1 MRLTA
6 LMTRLGKALPFVT
19 GTAVAIA
26 VLVTVDTVRTGGAWL
41 QRLGQGL
48 RITTSEAQVDVT
60 SLIVTQIR
68 QASELTTAIYS
79 LETIVPA
86 AQSREWAGLT
96 VGTTKLLYI
105 AHGTV
110 RAGIDLSQLQ
120 PEDVTIQGNAL
131 TVRLPAPEILDR
143 AIDVERSQV
152 YDYDRGFLN
161 LGPDVAPDLQSRAQ
175 RETLARITAAACD
188 QGILD
193 QASDRAEAAIAQL
206 LTLSG
211 YTEVNV
217 QTAAPQTCDLSPQP
231 SPSS

>member
-26 VLVTVDTVRTGGAWL
+26 VLVTVDTIRTGGAWL
-41 QRLGQGL
+41 QQAGQFV
-48 RITTSEAQVDVT
+48 IPTTTEPDVDVA

-68 QASELTTAIYS
+68 QASELTTAIYT

-105 AHGTV
+105 AHGRV
-110 RAGIDLSQLQ
+110 KAGIDLSKLQ
-120 PEDVTIQGNAL
+120 PEDVTIQGETL
-131 TVRLPAPEILDR
+131 MVRLPAPEILDR

-152 YDYDRGFLN
+152 YDYDRGFFN

-175 RETLARITAAACD
+175 RETLAKITAAACD
-188 QGILD
+188 QGILT

-211 YTEVNV
+211 YTQVTI
-217 QTAAPQTCDLSPQP
+217 QTAEPQTCGTPAPTS
-231 SPSS
+231 

>member
-26 VLVTVDTVRTGGAWL
+26 VLVTVDTIRTGGAWL
-41 QRLGQGL
+41 QQLGQGL
-48 RITTSEAQVDVT
+48 QITTSAAQVDVT

-68 QASELTTAIYS
+68 QASELTTAVYS

-105 AHGTV
+105 AHGRV
-110 RAGIDLSQLQ
+110 KAGIDLSKLQ
-120 PEDVTIQGNAL
+120 PEDVTLQGETL
-131 TVRLPAPEILDR
+131 MVRLPAPEILDR

-175 RETLARITAAACD
+175 RETLRTITAAACD

-193 QASDRAEAAIAQL
+193 QASDRAEVAIAQL

-211 YTEVNV
+211 YTQVSVE
-217 QTAAPQTCDLSPQP
+217 AATPPTCDLLPPP
-231 SPSS
+231 SPAP